1 MLIIPLEKTLDW
13 RRPPLV
19 TLVLLAVNC
28 WTFFFLQYDD
38 DGFLEQAV
46 SFHSDSGLAEIEF
59 PRYLADLESRG
70 ELERVAQW
78 RQVEHD
84 YPADQAHAIR
94 LMEVESDE
102 SFMQRLHAHQVI
114 NDGDPEFP
122 AWMAARDE
130 FESLLGRSS
139 ILGYGFTPIEHRP
152 VTFFTYMYLHGAFAH
167 LAGNMIFLF
176 LIGFALEAALGSLG
190 YLVCYLV
197 AGLGSVV
204 FFWAVYPGSTVPLV
218 GASGAIAGLMGMYAF
233 IFGKRQIKFFYS
245 LLFYFDY
252 VKAPA
257 IIMLPLWL
265 ANELYQLMWGGI
277 SNVAYVAHLG
287 GLLIGGGLGMVA
299 KALPG
304 RIDTDYLDASTRA
317 EERTLRFE
325 EGIQLLGSLEIER
338 ARALFRGLREDYP
351 DDDEVLLQ
359 LYNAEKFNP
368 ASDAYHRTARDILS
382 LPGNEPGIIK
392 CIHETFCDYLSTTGG
407 RIRIES
413 STLVQLAIRFTRT
426 GHLESAERIICTLLR
441 RRSDTPGL
449 DGALLLLA
457 KGWQHAHNDDKH
469 KRYLGE
475 LSRHFPRSE
484 AAAGVRRALAQG
496 DPN

>member
-1 MLIIPLEKTLDW
+1 
-13 RRPPLV
+13 
-19 TLVLLAVNC
+19 
-28 WTFFFLQYDD
+28 
-38 DGFLEQAV
+38 
-46 SFHSDSGLAEIEF
+46 
-59 PRYLADLESRG
+59 
-70 ELERVAQW
+70 
-78 RQVEHD
+78 
-84 YPADQAHAIR
+84 
-94 LMEVESDE
+94 
-102 SFMQRLHAHQVI
+102 
-114 NDGDPEFP
+114 
-122 AWMAARDE
+122 
-130 FESLLGRSS
+130 
-139 ILGYGFTPIEHRP
+139 
-152 VTFFTYMYLHGAFAH
+152 
-167 LAGNMIFLF
+167 
-176 LIGFALEAALGSLG
+176 
-190 YLVCYLV
+190 
-197 AGLGSVV
+197 
-204 FFWAVYPGSTVPLV
+204 
-218 GASGAIAGLMGMYAF
+218 
-233 IFGKRQIKFFYS
+233 
-245 LLFYFDY
+245 
-252 VKAPA
+252 
-257 IIMLPLWL
+257 
-265 ANELYQLMWGGI
+265 
-277 SNVAYVAHLG
+277 
-287 GLLIGGGLGMVA
+287 MVA

-359 LYNAEKFNP
+359 LYNAEKLNP
-368 ASDAYHRTARDILS
+368 ASDAYHRTARHILS

-457 KGWQHAHNDDKH
+457 KGWQLAHNDDKH